1 MRKIYIKPEIENI
14 YFLPE
19 HYILKQDSTG
29 DDKPETGL
37 ANENTFDEGD
47 GLIEGKSGIWE
58 D

>member
-1 MRKIYIKPEIENI
+1 M
-14 YFLPE
+14 
-19 HYILKQDSTG
+19 LKQDSTG